1 MIENVELPV
10 GFALELAK
18 HSDIM
23 TQFARL
29 PEQKRNAI
37 VEGARH
43 ITSKNG
49 MRQYVENLFGEEI
62 SSKINQ

>member
-1 MIENVELPV
+1 MIENEELPI
-10 GFALELAK
+10 GFTLELAK

-29 PEQKRNAI
+29 PKEEQKSI

-43 ITSKNG
+43 INSKNE
-49 MRQYVENLFGEEI
+49 MRHYVENMFDEPVR
-62 SSKINQ
+62 